1 MSVDTNAKYV
11 AVKTYDDF
19 DGDVG
24 SA

>member
-1 MSVDTNAKYV
+1 MAVDTNAKYV